1 MVRISIAATLAF
13 AITALAIPN
22 HPQRGLAARQ
32 AAGNANV
39 GKGDGSQFITGQC
52 ASDADCAS
60 ACCAKANGQCA
71 AKAVAE
77 ENGKDGCG
85 FTSAAAG
92 AGSSKTPTSSA
103 AASASS
109 GAAAGA
115 AKNKAGGAAASSA
128 AAGAQASASAAA
140 GNSKTPTS
148 SAAASASSAAA
159 GGAGAGAAAV
169 DPSKPGSQNVGKG
182 DGSQFITGQCASDA
196 DCASGC
202 CAKPKGV
209 CSAEAVS
216 NVDGKQGCGFTG
228 AASA

>member
-1 MVRISIAATLAF
+1 MVRISVAATLAF
-13 AITALAIPN
+13 AITAFAIPN

-60 ACCAKANGQCA
+60 TCCAKANGQCA
-71 AKAVAE
+71 ARAVAE

-85 FTSAAAG
+85 GGSAAAG
-92 AGSSKTPTSSA
+92 AGGASSKTPTSSA

-109 GAAAGA
+109 AAAG

-140 GNSKTPTS
+140 GNKTPTS

-159 GGAGAGAAAV
+159 GGAGAAAV
-169 DPSKPGSQNVGKG
+169 DSSKPGSQNVGKG
-182 DGSQFITGQCASDA
+182 DGSQFITGQCTSDA

-228 AASA
+228 TA